1 MKCDAYKIL
10 ISQLEDGSLN
20 ADEFE
25 LVRQHLETCENCQ
38 AYQEGRHAAAES
50 RTTCDARTCEA
61 VNGLGPAAKPAQR
74 SWGWAA
80 VVLLGLAALV
90 ALILFLGPGRWSH
103 AGLGHHRGMGER
115 HIVWRM
121 P

>member
-20 ADEFE
+20 ADESE

-38 AYQEGRHAAAES
+38 AYDEGRRATAES
-50 RTTCDARTCEA
+50 QTTCDARTCEA
-61 VNGLGPAAKPAQR
+61 VNGLRPAAKPAQR
-74 SWGWAA
+74 SWGWAV
-80 VVLLGLAALV
+80 VVLFGLAALV

-103 AGLGHHRGMGER
+103 GSAPHHRAGFEE
-115 HIVWRM
+115 HTVWRTR
-121 P
+121 